1 MRHSANVRTAAC
13 FGLLLLGLTA
23 CGSGEPAIPSIEL
36 QRADVEFTVPAE
48 GELIASESLPIA
60 LPGSI
65 RMAFNISWLAP
76 EFSDIREGDVIAR
89 FDDVQVKL
97 DKESTTLNVAKSSF
111 RLADSER
118 DGRLE
123 RTRISHEAFRVDGE
137 RDISESFSEAD
148 ESLFS
153 RIELIDT
160 LSDLEY
166 LDVEAAFLEWQYN
179 TLDQRT
185 GAEQNL
191 ILAEQEGELSKLE
204 KQDMAL
210 QMMELRSPADG
221 TFVYASTPW
230 GEKLGK
236 GKTVYPGMPI
246 GLLPVRGKVRARLFV
261 PEMDAVGL
269 QIGQQVRFYLDS
281 ATEREFTA
289 HIATISPVASPR
301 NRTDPQKFFSVEAD
315 IDQVD
320 PELMR
325 VGNRLRASIIT
336 GKVSDGLV
344 VPVQSLQESA
354 GSATIYLLDGSETE
368 AREVKLG
375 QRSPDLV
382 ELLSGAQEGDR
393 VSLVPPGKGG

>member
-1 MRHSANVRTAAC
+1 MRYSANVRTAAC
-13 FGLLLLGLTA
+13 LGLLLLGLTA

-111 RLADSER
+111 KLSDSER

-148 ESLFS
+148 ERLFS

-185 GAEQNL
+185 EAEQNL

-336 GKVSDGLV
+336 GKVSNGLV

-354 GSATIYLLDGSETE
+354 GSATIYLVDGGETE

-382 ELLSGAQEGDR
+382 ELLSGVQEGDR
-393 VSLVPPGKGG
+393 VSLVPSGKGG